1 MDICARIDELIE
13 KPLWLIDIFPH
24 TVPPDSGGRYLAV
37 EEHLQRHRKGINR
50 RFANL
55 LLKLYCYYD
64 FVVSHSDGC
73 IENLSPKRL
82 LRCIERCFDGE
93 PRKRDYINIILP
105 RVNAMIILN
114 GDDLYM
120 MLYNPD
126 DELKAL
132 VKELAHSEGLFFYE
146 AQRA

>member
-1 MDICARIDELIE
+1 M
-13 KPLWLIDIFPH
+13 
-24 TVPPDSGGRYLAV
+24 
-37 EEHLQRHRKGINR
+37 
-50 RFANL
+50 
-55 LLKLYCYYD
+55 
-64 FVVSHSDGC
+64 
-73 IENLSPKRL
+73 
-82 LRCIERCFDGE
+82 RCIERCFDGE